1 LTPAPGALASAP
13 RANLLLV
20 GFLDELKDQTRALRA
35 VESVAPDAE
44 ALARNRRLAN
54 GACRLAHD
62 YWKEL
67 CEHLNLIRSPS
78 AARYVLAGREPL
90 EGLVCANFR
99 VLPQLKLL
107 PGGEPLYESVLLGW
121 QATGDALQRIEKE
134 HPHDIDR
141 LRAALMQAGIQPS
154 EGPVRNAAS
163 GRLQGTAFQF
173 KPVVLASVRVTPLLD
188 SGKVRLS
195 FINIDQLERV
205 DGEYPAAGLRAR
217 LLDEIGRW
225 IVGQPHRVLEYAGN
239 IKRFQH

>member
-1 LTPAPGALASAP
+1 MVRAPVAVSA
-13 RANLLLV
+13 ANLRCV
-20 GFLDELKDQTRALRA
+20 GFLDELKDQARALQTTA
-35 VESVAPDAE
+35 ETAGPDADT
-44 ALARNRRLAN
+44 LARNRRLAN

-67 CEHLNLIRSPS
+67 CEHLNLLRTPC
-78 AARYVLAGREPL
+78 AARYVIAGREPL
-90 EGLVCANFR
+90 EGLACGNFR

-107 PGGEPLYESVLLGW
+107 PGGEPLYESVLLAW
-121 QATGDALQRIEKE
+121 QASSNNLQRIEKE

-141 LRAALMQAGIQPS
+141 LRAALMQAGIQAS
-154 EGPVRNAAS
+154 EAPVRNLAS

-173 KPVVLASVRVTPLLD
+173 KPVVSASVRVTPLPD

>member
-1 LTPAPGALASAP
+1 LG
-13 RANLLLV
+13 V
-20 GFLDELKDQTRALRA
+20 GFLDELKEQTRALQTA
-35 VESVAPDAE
+35 EAAAPDADT
-44 ALARNRRLAN
+44 LARNRRLAN

-67 CEHLNLIRSPS
+67 CEQLNLIRSPC
-78 AARYVLAGREPL
+78 AARYIVAGREPL
-90 EGLVCANFR
+90 EGLVCGNFR

-107 PGGEPLYESVLLGW
+107 PGGEPLYESVLLAW
-121 QATGDALQRIEKE
+121 HATGETLLRIEKE

-141 LRAALMQAGIQPS
+141 MRAALMQAGIQPS
-154 EGPVRNAAS
+154 EAPVRNAAS
-163 GRLQGTAFQF
+163 GRLQGTAFAF
-173 KPVVLASVRVTPLLD
+173 KPAIAASVRVTPLPD
-188 SGKVRLS
+188 VGKVRLS

>member
-1 LTPAPGALASAP
+1 M
-13 RANLLLV
+13 
-20 GFLDELKDQTRALRA
+20 GFLDELKEQTRALQTAEA
-35 VESVAPDAE
+35 VGPDADT
-44 ALARNRRLAN
+44 LARNRRLAN

-67 CEHLNLIRSPS
+67 CEQLNLIRSPC
-78 AARYVLAGREPL
+78 AARYVVSGREAL
-90 EGLVCANFR
+90 DGLVCGNFR
-99 VLPQLKLL
+99 VVPQLKLL
-107 PGGEPLYESVLLGW
+107 PGGEPLYESVLLAW
-121 QATGDALQRIEKE
+121 QATGDSLLRIEKE

-154 EGPVRNAAS
+154 EAPVRNAAS

-173 KPVVLASVRVTPLLD
+173 KPAVSASVRVTPLPD
-188 SGKVRLS
+188 VGKVRLS

>member
-1 LTPAPGALASAP
+1 M
-13 RANLLLV
+13 
-20 GFLDELKDQTRALRA
+20 GFLDELKEQTRALQTAEA
-35 VESVAPDAE
+35 VGPDAE
-44 ALARNRRLAN
+44 TLVRNRRLAN

-67 CEHLNLIRSPS
+67 CEQLNLIRSPC
-78 AARYVLAGREPL
+78 AARYVIGGREPL
-90 EGLVCANFR
+90 DGLVCGNFR

-107 PGGEPLYESVLLGW
+107 PGGEPLYESVLLAW
-121 QATGDALQRIEKE
+121 QASGETLLRIEKD
-134 HPHDIDR
+134 HPHDIGR

-154 EGPVRNAAS
+154 EAPLRNATS
-163 GRLQGTAFQF
+163 GRLQGTTFAF
-173 KPVVLASVRVTPLLD
+173 KPAVSASVRVTPLPD
-188 SGKVRLS
+188 AGKVRLS
-195 FINIDQLERV
+195 FVNIDQLERV

>member
-1 LTPAPGALASAP
+1 MP
-13 RANLLLV
+13 RANLLGV
-20 GFLDELKDQTRALRA
+20 GFLDELKEQTRALQTA
-35 VESVAPDAE
+35 DAAAPDAE
-44 ALARNRRLAN
+44 TLARNRRLAN

-67 CEHLNLIRSPS
+67 CEHLNLIRSPC
-78 AARYVLAGREPL
+78 AARYVIAGREPL
-90 EGLVCANFR
+90 EGLVCSNFR

-107 PGGEPLYESVLLGW
+107 PGGEPLYESVLLIW
-121 QATGDALQRIEKE
+121 QASGQTLQRIEKE

-154 EGPVRNAAS
+154 EAPVRNAES

-173 KPVVLASVRVTPLLD
+173 KPVVSASVRVTPLPD
-188 SGKVRLS
+188 SGRVRLS

-225 IVGQPHRVLEYAGN
+225 IVGQPHRVLEYAAN

>member
-1 LTPAPGALASAP
+1 M
-13 RANLLLV
+13 
-20 GFLDELKDQTRALRA
+20 GFLDELKDQARALQTTGEA
-35 VESVAPDAE
+35 AAPDAE
-44 ALARNRRLAN
+44 SLARNRRLAN

-67 CEHLNLIRSPS
+67 CEHLNLLRTRSS
-78 AARYVLAGREPL
+78 ARYMIGGREPL
-90 EGLVCANFR
+90 DDLVCGNFR

-107 PGGEPLYESVLLGW
+107 PGGEPLYESVLLAW
-121 QATGDALQRIEKE
+121 QASGETVQRIEKE

-154 EGPVRNAAS
+154 EAPVRNAAS

-173 KPVVLASVRVTPLLD
+173 RPVVAASVRVTPLPD

-195 FINIDQLERV
+195 FVNIDQLERV

>member
-1 LTPAPGALASAP
+1 M
-13 RANLLLV
+13 
-20 GFLDELKDQTRALRA
+20 GFLDELKEQTRALQTAEA
-35 VESVAPDAE
+35 VGPDAE
-44 ALARNRRLAN
+44 MLARNRRLAN

-67 CEHLNLIRSPS
+67 CEQLNLIRSPC
-78 AARYVLAGREPL
+78 AARYVVAGREPL
-90 EGLVCANFR
+90 EGLVCGNFR
-99 VLPQLKLL
+99 VLPQQKLL
-107 PGGEPLYESVLLGW
+107 PGGEPLYESVLLAWHASGE
-121 QATGDALQRIEKE
+121 TPQRIEKE

-154 EGPVRNAAS
+154 EAPTRHSVT

-173 KPVVLASVRVTPLLD
+173 KPVVAASVRVTPLPD
-188 SGKVRLS
+188 VGKVRLS

-217 LLDEIGRW
+217 LLDEVGRW
-225 IVGQPHRVLEYAGN
+225 IVGQPHRVLEYAAN

>member
-1 LTPAPGALASAP
+1 MLRVSAAQAT
-13 RANLLLV
+13 ANLCGV
-20 GFLDELKDQTRALRA
+20 GFLDELKDQARALQTTA
-35 VESVAPDAE
+35 EAAGPDAE
-44 ALARNRRLAN
+44 TLARNRRLAN

-67 CEHLNLIRSPS
+67 CEHLNLLRAPS
-78 AARYVLAGREPL
+78 TARYVIASREPL
-90 EGLVCANFR
+90 EGLVCSNFR

-107 PGGEPLYESVLLGW
+107 PGGESHYESVLLAW
-121 QATGDALQRIEKE
+121 QAAGENLQRVEKE

-141 LRAALMQAGIQPS
+141 LRAALTQAGIQAS
-154 EGPVRNAAS
+154 EAPMRNQAS

-173 KPVVLASVRVTPLLD
+173 KPVVAASVRVTPLPD
-188 SGKVRLS
+188 SGKVRLT
-195 FINIDQLERV
+195 FINVDQLERV

-225 IVGQPHRVLEYAGN
+225 IIGQPHRVLEYAGN

>member
-1 LTPAPGALASAP
+1 M
-13 RANLLLV
+13 
-20 GFLDELKDQTRALRA
+20 GFLDELKEQTRALQT
-35 VESVAPDAE
+35 VDSVAPDAE

-78 AARYVLAGREPL
+78 AARYVFAGREPL

-107 PGGEPLYESVLLGW
+107 PGGEPLYEAVVLGW
-121 QATGDALQRIEKE
+121 QATGDTLQRIEKE

-154 EGPVRNAAS
+154 EAPVRNAAS
-163 GRLQGTAFQF
+163 GRLQGTVFQF
-173 KPVVLASVRVTPLLD
+173 KPVVSASVRVTPLLD

-195 FINIDQLERV
+195 FVNIDQLERV

>member
-1 LTPAPGALASAP
+1 M
-13 RANLLLV
+13 
-20 GFLDELKDQTRALRA
+20 GFLDELKEQTRALQTAEA
-35 VESVAPDAE
+35 VGPDAE
-44 ALARNRRLAN
+44 TLARNRRLSN

-67 CEHLNLIRSPS
+67 CEQLNLIRSPC
-78 AARYVLAGREPL
+78 AARYVVAGREPL
-90 EGLVCANFR
+90 EGLVCSNFR

-107 PGGEPLYESVLLGW
+107 PGGEPLYESVLLAW
-121 QATGDALQRIEKE
+121 HATGETPQRIEKE

-154 EGPVRNAAS
+154 EAPTRHAVT
-163 GRLQGTAFQF
+163 GRLQGTAFAF
-173 KPVVLASVRVTPLLD
+173 KPVVAASVRVTPLPD
-188 SGKVRLS
+188 VGKVRLS
-195 FINIDQLERV
+195 FINVDQLERV

-225 IVGQPHRVLEYAGN
+225 IVGQPHRVLEYAAN

>member
-1 LTPAPGALASAP
+1 
-13 RANLLLV
+13 V
-20 GFLDELKDQTRALRA
+20 GFLDELKDQARALKTTA
-35 VESVAPDAE
+35 ELVGPDAD

-67 CEHLNLIRSPS
+67 CDHMNLLRPPS
-78 AARYVLAGREPL
+78 AARYVIASREPL
-90 EGLVCANFR
+90 ASLACCNFR

-107 PGGEPLYESVLLGW
+107 PGGEPLYESVLLAW
-121 QATGDALQRIEKE
+121 QAAGESLQRIEKE

-141 LRAALMQAGIQPS
+141 LRGALMQAGIQPS
-154 EGPVRNAAS
+154 EAPVRNATS

-173 KPVVLASVRVTPLLD
+173 KPVVSASVRVTPLPD
-188 SGKVRLS
+188 IGKVRLT
-195 FINIDQLERV
+195 FVNVDQLERV

-225 IVGQPHRVLEYAGN
+225 IVGQPHRVLEYAAN

>member
-1 LTPAPGALASAP
+1 M
-13 RANLLLV
+13 
-20 GFLDELKDQTRALRA
+20 GFLDELKDQARALQTTAEAA
-35 VESVAPDAE
+35 VPDAE
-44 ALARNRRLAN
+44 SLARNRRLAN

-67 CEHLNLIRSPS
+67 CEHLNLLRTRSS
-78 AARYVLAGREPL
+78 ARYMIGGREPL
-90 EGLVCANFR
+90 DDLVCGNFR

-107 PGGEPLYESVLLGW
+107 PGGEPLYESVLLAW
-121 QATGDALQRIEKE
+121 QASGETVQRIEKE

-154 EGPVRNAAS
+154 EAPVRNAAS

-173 KPVVLASVRVTPLLD
+173 KPVVAASVRVTPLPD

-195 FINIDQLERV
+195 FVNIDQLERV